1 MTARAWV
8 QTARPEAPAALTR
21 RVLAVLDEHPEWD
34 TLPTADALGEAGQA
48 LLRAVVARQAA
59 AVRDRS
65 NALDLLAA
73 DACVTWA
80 FEAASDAP
88 AEIGERAQATMQRI
102 FQVEAG

>member
-1 MTARAWV
+1 MIAREWV
-8 QTARPEAPAALTR
+8 KAARPEAPSALTR
-21 RVLAVLDEHPEWD
+21 RVLAVFDEHPEWD
-34 TLPTADALGEAGQA
+34 VLPVSDALGEAGQV

-59 AVRDRS
+59 AVRGRS

-80 FEAASDAP
+80 FEAAADTP
-88 AEIGERAQATMQRI
+88 DEIGERAHAAMQRI

>member
-1 MTARAWV
+1 MIAREWV
-8 QTARPEAPAALTR
+8 KAARPEAPSALTR

-48 LLRAVVARQAA
+48 LLNAVVARQAA
-59 AVRDRS
+59 TVRDRS

-73 DACVTWA
+73 DACVTRA

-88 AEIGERAQATMQRI
+88 DGIGERAQATMQRI